1 MTIMFKR
8 IKPYESF
15 LIRHPKTNKYHK
27 NNHYRQIHY
36 ECHQHLDYYKHN
48 NLNKQVM
55 SPNKI
60 ETLNFDGRYD
70 PWIFD
75 MWTCDMNQFF
85 D

>member
-1 MTIMFKR
+1 
-8 IKPYESF
+8 
-15 LIRHPKTNKYHK
+15 
-27 NNHYRQIHY
+27 
-36 ECHQHLDYYKHN
+36 
-48 NLNKQVM
+48 M